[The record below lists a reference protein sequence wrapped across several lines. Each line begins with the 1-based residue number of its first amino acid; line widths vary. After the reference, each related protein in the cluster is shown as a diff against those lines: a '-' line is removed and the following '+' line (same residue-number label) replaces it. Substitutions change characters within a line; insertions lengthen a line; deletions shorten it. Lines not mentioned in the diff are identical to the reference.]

1 MHLTTAIKQ
10 LHRPAR
16 LAALERARVA
26 RDQVVY
32 RRQLLRS
39 ARYLFSAETRPVEEE
54 LGAWKMEWREA
65 PAEMND
71 AKRGLL

>member
-1 MHLTTAIKQ
+1 MHLTTAIKE

-16 LAALERARVA
+16 LAALERARIA
-26 RDQVVY
+26 RDEVVH
-32 RRQLLRS
+32 RRNLLRS

-54 LGAWKMEWREA
+54 LGEWKMEWREA
-65 PAEMND
+65 LTEMID

>member
-16 LAALERARVA
+16 FAALERARTA
-26 RDQVVY
+26 RGEVVH
-32 RRQLLRS
+32 RRNLLRS
-39 ARYLFSAETRPVEEE
+39 ARHLFSTETRPVEDE
-54 LGAWKMEWREA
+54 LGEWKMEWREA
-65 PAEMND
+65 LAEMND